1 MTLREHLNEL
11 SNEEF
16 AELIIKVQAEESYDY
31 NWEEELVFD
40 GIEYSY
46 RTTDGNEY
54 FYKSDALEHQLELL
68 ERECYED

>member
-16 AELIIKVQAEESYDY
+16 AKLIVKERAEESYDY

-40 GIEYSY
+40 GVEYSY
-46 RTTDGNEY
+46 KTTNGNL
-54 FYKSDALEHQLELL
+54 FYYESEALEHQLELL
-68 ERECYED
+68 ECEYYED